1 VSACDCGVERWER
14 DAPEDSQRYL
24 RFVCGAC
31 GAPGYKLFREPDAM
45 VRAFS
50 PEGQERIAA
59 RRGDEICNA
68 RMRRALED
76 DGYHRASTAGLVERG
91 GLPVT

>member
-1 VSACDCGVERWER
+1 MSACDCGVERWER

-31 GAPGYKLFREPDAM
+31 GAPGYKLFGEPDSEA
-45 VRAFS
+45 RAFS
-50 PEGQERIAA
+50 HEGQERIAA
-59 RRGDEICNA
+59 RRGEELVVA
-68 RMRRALED
+68 RMQRALED
-76 DGYHRASTAGLVERG
+76 EGYHRASTAGLVERG